1 MSPVQD
7 ALSTRQPLP
16 PESSSDWSAGGDLWL
31 FLSDLWD
38 KDAVMIDE
46 DGTDP

>member
-16 PESSSDWSAGGDLWL
+16 PESSSDWLAGGDLWL
-31 FLSDLWD
+31 FLSDLCD
-38 KDAVMIDE
+38 KDTVIIDE